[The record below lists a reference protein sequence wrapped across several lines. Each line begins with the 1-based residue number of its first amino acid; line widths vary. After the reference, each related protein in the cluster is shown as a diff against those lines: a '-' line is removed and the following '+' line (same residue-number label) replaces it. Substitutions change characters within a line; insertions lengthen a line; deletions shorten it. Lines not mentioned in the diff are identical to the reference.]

1 MALASPGPRVAVN
14 YPANSIPVGF
24 PTSRNRAVPSR
35 RDTALASAVF
45 SLVVGGVIC
54 LVVGCRQGDRVG
66 VCGLTDRHG
75 VVRRCWGQPVDTGR
89 RIVGIGEGR

>member
-45 SLVVGGVIC
+45 FVGCRWRDC

-66 VCGLTDRHG
+66 VGGVTDRHG